1 MESPDDIKRKEAIKG
16 LMNIALFEGLVLMAV
31 VGIYLRTNNTGHLIG
46 GLVGTIICFA
56 PVTLRWV
63 KEHGEALKAKP
74 GEGGGE

>member
-16 LMNIALFEGLVLMAV
+16 LMNIAMIEGLMLMAV
-31 VGIYLRTNNTGHLIG
+31 VGIYLKTNNTGLLIS

-63 KEHGEALKAKP
+63 REHGEELKANP
-74 GEGGGE
+74 GEGDGK